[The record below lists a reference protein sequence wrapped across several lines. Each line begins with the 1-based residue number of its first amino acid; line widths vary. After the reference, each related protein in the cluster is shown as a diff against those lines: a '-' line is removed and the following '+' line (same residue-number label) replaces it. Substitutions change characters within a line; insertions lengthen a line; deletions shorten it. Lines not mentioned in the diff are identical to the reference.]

1 MSPEDAGDRP
11 ILFVLAG
18 VNGAGKSSVGGVAIR
33 ESGMAYFNPDEAA
46 QKIHNES
53 GCSSEDA
60 NAKAWNLG
68 KQQLL
73 SAIRNREN
81 FAFESTLGAN
91 TIPRLLLEAAQ
102 SGFKVVVWFVGLSS
116 AEQHIARVRARVAAG
131 GHDIP
136 ESKIR
141 ERWDGS
147 RRNIMALMP
156 YLTELQVFDNSQER
170 DPDTGT
176 IPTPKLLLHWRQG
189 AVVSPSISELEA
201 TPDWAKP
208 MVLRALQLQRMKS
221 SG

>member
-1 MSPEDAGDRP
+1 
-11 ILFVLAG
+11 
-18 VNGAGKSSVGGVAIR
+18 
-33 ESGMAYFNPDEAA
+33 MAYFNPDEAA